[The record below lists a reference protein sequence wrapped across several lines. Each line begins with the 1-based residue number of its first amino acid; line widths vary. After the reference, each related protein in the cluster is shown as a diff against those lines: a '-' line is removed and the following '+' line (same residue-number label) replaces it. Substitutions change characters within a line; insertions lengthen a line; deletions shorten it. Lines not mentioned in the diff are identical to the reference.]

1 MESDSQEPAIQGAWL
16 NANLSVQTQY
26 FRADKSEANVH
37 VSFLQITIKEIMDT
51 FSSEG
56 FVWDVSIP
64 QKSDD
69 GYVFNPFIPIVG

>member
-1 MESDSQEPAIQGAWL
+1 M
-16 NANLSVQTQY
+16 
-26 FRADKSEANVH
+26 F
-37 VSFLQITIKEIMDT
+37 FLQIAVKEIMDM

-69 GYVFNPFIPIVG
+69 GYAFHSFIPLLG